1 MPSLSPPSI
10 WNMPGPLLHLSLL
23 AHSSFHGKIY
33 SGSFHQEMLQSRYLI
48 FSCQSWT
55 ESNSESFSQHTE
67 ALPQGSQYSHQPQLI
82 STPQTPDRLLEME
95 VGPCNSRLGR
105 EEQCTGGSQGARRV
119 FTSLGV
125 FPLELL
131 WKHSLTENLY
141 IFLIFLYCLNNG
153 EFIYSMAKHLL
164 FSNSLMLFEI
174 VLPEELYLFLIL
186 CMFNSFSLDS

>member
-1 MPSLSPPSI
+1 MPSLSPPSV
-10 WNMPGPLLHLSLL
+10 WNMPAPLPHLSLL
-23 AHSSFHGKIY
+23 AHSSFHSKIY
-33 SGSFHQEMLQSRYLI
+33 SGSFHQEMLQSCYLN

-55 ESNSESFSQHTE
+55 ESSSESFSQHTE
-67 ALPQGSQYSHQPQLI
+67 ALPQGSRCSHQPQLI
-82 STPQTPDRLLEME
+82 STPQIPDWLLEME
-95 VGPCNSRLGR
+95 VGPGNSRLGR
-105 EEQCTGGSQGARRV
+105 EEWYTSGSQGARRV

-141 IFLIFLYCLNNG
+141 FFVIILYYLNND

-174 VLPEELYLFLIL
+174 VLP
-186 CMFNSFSLDS
+186 